1 VKITVVGCCPEKIKK
16 KIYCKGGRTVTCIQ
30 IIKRPDPEPTKQE
43 TVAVVNITIVCNHF
57 CCQQYLH
64 IVMYLVEGQSVIY
77 GEMVVVVA
85 EVCAE
90 VHMFVKTNIPRRH
103 AQSCKGKSNF
113 RRPMVWVNVQH
124 QPLDSNPVVMMGLS
138 VVVFIISSLLCC
150 CCCFDLFHLARW
162 CTTLCPAS
170 IFKSTVTVFPLLMA
184 SYMFGQQIWEALLPS
199 LCFLCAILSL
209 YGPFGWMLSSRVLYI
224 YYLFQKTP
232 RSPSIL

>member
-1 VKITVVGCCPEKIKK
+1 
-16 KIYCKGGRTVTCIQ
+16 
-30 IIKRPDPEPTKQE
+30 
-43 TVAVVNITIVCNHF
+43 
-57 CCQQYLH
+57 
-64 IVMYLVEGQSVIY
+64 MYLVDGQSVIY

-103 AQSCKGKSNF
+103 AQSCKGKSSF

-138 VVVFIISSLLCC
+138 VVVFIISSLLWC

-170 IFKSTVTVFPLLMA
+170 IFKSMVTVFPLLMA
-184 SYMFGQQIWEALLPS
+184 SYMFGQQIWEALLHS

-209 YGPFGWMLSSRVLYI
+209 YSPFGWMLSSKVLYI
-224 YYLFQKTP
+224 ICFKKPLDLHLFSRLFLPDEMP
-232 RSPSIL
+232 RNNIIRPYFGKDGFLIIFFLF

>member
-1 VKITVVGCCPEKIKK
+1 
-16 KIYCKGGRTVTCIQ
+16 
-30 IIKRPDPEPTKQE
+30 
-43 TVAVVNITIVCNHF
+43 
-57 CCQQYLH
+57 
-64 IVMYLVEGQSVIY
+64 MYLVDGQSVIY

-103 AQSCKGKSNF
+103 AQSCKGKSSF

-138 VVVFIISSLLCC
+138 VVVFIISSLLWC

-162 CTTLCPAS
+162 CTTLCPAI
-170 IFKSTVTVFPLLMA
+170 IFKSMVTVFPLLMA
-184 SYMFGQQIWEALLPS
+184 SYMFGQQIWEALLHS

-209 YGPFGWMLSSRVLYI
+209 YSPFGWMLSSKVLYI

-232 RSPSIL
+232 RSPSILSSFFAGWNAQKQHHSTVLWQRWFSYNIFFVLKYN